1 MKKVLD
7 IVVTLCTLGAAV
19 FLALMIGPQFLKLQG
34 GAKALGQKE
43 FAEAEG
49 SYISYE
55 AAYPVASWVEEYYS
69 GDPDRVRETGYV
81 VYDEGRQEF
90 IYVVVSDRD
99 NRDFSSLMRDLHMV
113 SEMRDDDDM
122 TPVPVK
128 GTLKALEESDVK
140 QILRALEE
148 SETVSLYGGF
158 QEGDEYFET
167 YYGDKYGRVML
178 KMCQELKQG
187 GQSDW
192 YVLENKKI
200 DGMELYEI
208 WIAFLAMALS
218 FLIFISRVVILLKG
232 DKKKAQ
238 KELPESA
245 DKLERLLEAQR
256 GWLTEWC
263 GYCQNRGRKQIYI
276 TVIGSVVIL
285 GAIGLW
291 VNPDLQRTLTF
302 HIPLG
307 LLFGETIAVLFW
319 LAQRGRSTP
328 DKLMKKMRKNL
339 DKAFPSS
346 GERDRFAEDI
356 LAAGPEW
363 DFQERKKESMIHG
376 TVGSRYWVFFF
387 GTSMVTVVDSDRV
400 GEMEAEHITG
410 QIRSG
415 KARVRYEYFV
425 VRFFDRN
432 SDPKKSWDKEI
443 SFETEDGRGDFMI
456 LARRRKGDEIKMR

>member
-192 YVLENKKI
+192 FWK
-200 DGMELYEI
+200 
-208 WIAFLAMALS
+208 
-218 FLIFISRVVILLKG
+218 
-232 DKKKAQ
+232 
-238 KELPESA
+238 
-245 DKLERLLEAQR
+245 
-256 GWLTEWC
+256 T
-263 GYCQNRGRKQIYI
+263 RK
-276 TVIGSVVIL
+276 
-285 GAIGLW
+285 
-291 VNPDLQRTLTF
+291 
-302 HIPLG
+302 
-307 LLFGETIAVLFW
+307 
-319 LAQRGRSTP
+319 
-328 DKLMKKMRKNL
+328 
-339 DKAFPSS
+339 
-346 GERDRFAEDI
+346 
-356 LAAGPEW
+356 
-363 DFQERKKESMIHG
+363 
-376 TVGSRYWVFFF
+376 
-387 GTSMVTVVDSDRV
+387 
-400 GEMEAEHITG
+400 
-410 QIRSG
+410 
-415 KARVRYEYFV
+415 
-425 VRFFDRN
+425 
-432 SDPKKSWDKEI
+432 
-443 SFETEDGRGDFMI
+443 
-456 LARRRKGDEIKMR
+456 